1 MYETKKNSSRK
12 ETYKYQK
19 SSYQRNFHN
28 STHFNY
34 HKHNKYKQKYNHSN
48 SIQDFDEETIFSK
61 IFDENK
67 SKKNTDLKEEE
78 VLTPTPT
85 IKVCKTLNENKE
97 NFSLNS
103 DINNL
108 QTQLKTKKIND
119 LTQNENDENLS
130 SFRIN
135 NCDNFE
141 SNCSGPLIID
151 ENFSKSQIDFE
162 QKEELLNEIKNI
174 NNLNNINFNNN
185 ENININNINCNV
197 ENVINDLLKKS
208 NEFLCSSNEK
218 ENIHLEYKKIVYKTP
233 QQFKVN
239 SSSSINLSSNDLK
252 EAYYI
257 PKKLSNIY
265 DMYGTQP
272 QPNLFER
279 KRNSL
284 NNFNFMTTIQK
295 PTISLS
301 NKNIQNFNNLSIS
314 NNLNVNYFKN
324 NKINKINNYL
334 NFNNGSSNIN
344 LNNNFNVQGSPNIP
358 INSFNILE
366 SSNIKN
372 IGNIGNL
379 NLSQCLGRTK
389 SHHNMN
395 KNPFN
400 NMMPKLEL
408 NQCILK
414 TQINNNN
421 LFEKDKENTD
431 ILEINVKISEGHTL
445 TFKIRRYDDMFKT
458 VKIFCEINKLDIK
471 LIRPFIIYIIKAL
484 NSIYGIYNLPLK
496 EDEIQFLKDIKAS
509 YFNDEQEGSDYN
521 EAEEKN
527 ANNNID
533 NEENICN
540 FGDNEVMSINSKD
553 HYGENNTIISDES

>member
-1 MYETKKNSSRK
+1 MYESKKNSSRK
-12 ETYKYQK
+12 EAFKYQK
-19 SSYQRNFHN
+19 SKNFRN

-34 HKHNKYKQKYNHSN
+34 HKYNKYKQKYNHSN
-48 SIQDFDEETIFSK
+48 TIQDFDEETVFSK

-67 SKKNTDLKEEE
+67 SNKYTDLSEVE

-85 IKVCKTLNENKE
+85 IKICKTLNENKE

-103 DINNL
+103 NINNL
-108 QTQLKTKKIND
+108 ETQPKTKKLND
-119 LTQNENDENLS
+119 STQNENDENLS
-130 SFRIN
+130 SFRRQS
-135 NCDNFE
+135 CDNFD
-141 SNCSGPLIID
+141 SNFSGPLIID
-151 ENFSKSQIDFE
+151 ENFSKNQIEF
-162 QKEELLNEIKNI
+162 QQNEELLNEIKNI

-185 ENININNINCNV
+185 ENINNINCNV
-197 ENVINDLLKKS
+197 ETVINDLLKKS
-208 NEFLCSSNEK
+208 NEILCSSNEK
-218 ENIHLEYKKIVYKTP
+218 ENIHLEYKKSVYKTP

-295 PTISLS
+295 PTMSLS
-301 NKNIQNFNNLSIS
+301 NKNVQNFNNLSIS
-314 NNLNVNYFKN
+314 SNLNVNYFKN
-324 NKINKINNYL
+324 NKINNYL

-358 INSFNILE
+358 IKSFNILE
-366 SSNIKN
+366 SNNFKN
-372 IGNIGNL
+372 IGNINNI
-379 NLSQCLGRTK
+379 NLSQCLSK
-389 SHHNMN
+389 HNSHHNLN
-395 KNPFN
+395 KNPFH
-400 NMMPKLEL
+400 NMMPQLEL

-431 ILEINVKISEGHTL
+431 ILEINVKVSEGHTL
-445 TFKIRRYDDMFKT
+445 TFKIRRFDDMFKT

-471 LIRPFIIYIIKAL
+471 LIRSFIIYIIKAL

-496 EDEIQFLKDIKAS
+496 NEEILFLKDIKNS
-509 YFNDEQEGSDYN
+509 YFSDEQEGHDPN
-521 EAEEKN
+521 DVEEKN
-527 ANNNID
+527 EKNNNIE
-533 NEENICN
+533 NEENFCN
-540 FGDNEVMSINSKD
+540 FGDNEIMSINSKD